1 MAGTPTLKQR
11 IRGIRNSIPQGYI
24 LGRVSG
30 GVGDVE
36 LISFNNLGN
45 ALIASGSPVGGGGR
59 GGGNGQSFLVNGDN
73 PVGLILAPDGQTI
86 GVPQ

>member
-1 MAGTPTLKQR
+1 MANNVLKQR
-11 IRGIRNSIPQGYI
+11 LRGIRSSIPQGYI

-36 LISFNNLGN
+36 LISLKNLGS
-45 ALIASGSPVGGGGR
+45 AIISAGGGGS
-59 GGGNGQSFLVNGDN
+59 GGGGGGTSLLPLVNGDN
-73 PVGLILAPDGQTI
+73 PVGLVLAPDGQTI

>member
-1 MAGTPTLKQR
+1 MANNILKQR
-11 IRGIRNSIPQGYI
+11 VRGIRNSIPSGYI

-45 ALIASGSPVGGGGR
+45 ALIASGAPVGGGGR
-59 GGGNGQSFLVNGDN
+59 GGNTGLAFLVTGDN
-73 PVGLILAPDGQTI
+73 PVQFILAPDGQTI

>member
-1 MAGTPTLKQR
+1 MANNVLKQR
-11 IRGIRNSIPQGYI
+11 VRGIRNNIPQGYV

-36 LISFNNLGN
+36 LISFKAIGL
-45 ALIASGSPVGGGGR
+45 AMIASGAPIGGQAINTGGTSP
-59 GGGNGQSFLVNGDN
+59 LVNGDN

-86 GVPQ
+86 GVQQ